1 MSNFKATLYG
11 FDYYLKDGL
20 FKDLELPEGLNKDVL
35 IAVILKE
42 CGEMTPVFTDA
53 EFMQQMIGAWSI
65 KWKDTFRRWFNALS
79 ITYDP
84 LNNYDRTEEWTT
96 DTTSGSSGSSSVETT
111 KSAYDSDTYTPYDKV
126 SGTNS
131 DNASGNEVKRG
142 HTYGNIGVTTS
153 QQMLQ
158 AELDIAEW
166 NIYDHI
172 KDLFMQEFCIM
183 IY

>member
-53 EFMQQMIGAWSI
+53 EFMQQMIAAWGV
-65 KWKDTFRRWFNALS
+65 KWYHTFEKWIAALNIS
-79 ITYDP
+79 YNP
-84 LNNYDRTEEWTT
+84 LSNYDRTEEWTT

-111 KSAYDSDTYTPYDKV
+111 KSAFDSSTYTPYDKV
-126 SGTNS
+126 TGTNS

-142 HTYGNIGVTTS
+142 HTFGNIGVTTS